1 MVYIDLLFVSV
12 NFRITKNNEI
22 CDSNCTQT
30 RLWFTSE
37 KSNAYIFWLKEWTM
51 ETCLTLRET
60 MQIPLSVPERC
71 STKVRKWIK
80 E

>member
-12 NFRITKNNEI
+12 NFRITRNNEI

-30 RLWFTSE
+30 RIWFTIE
-37 KSNAYIFWLKEWTM
+37 KSNAYIFWLEEWTM
-51 ETCLTLRET
+51 TFRET
-60 MQIPLSVPERC
+60 MRIPLSVPERRF
-71 STKVRKWIK
+71 TKVRKWIK